1 MTTHNQDVEAVAVHL
16 RTTTGNA
23 FELKLASMEE
33 ESGDSEETL
42 EVVLS
47 ITPHIGYLWKAIMS
61 YQ

>member
-23 FELKLASMEE
+23 KLANMEE
-33 ESGDSEETL
+33 ESGDSEEIL
-42 EVVLS
+42 EVVSS
-47 ITPHIGYLWKAIMS
+47 ITPHIGYLWKAIMN